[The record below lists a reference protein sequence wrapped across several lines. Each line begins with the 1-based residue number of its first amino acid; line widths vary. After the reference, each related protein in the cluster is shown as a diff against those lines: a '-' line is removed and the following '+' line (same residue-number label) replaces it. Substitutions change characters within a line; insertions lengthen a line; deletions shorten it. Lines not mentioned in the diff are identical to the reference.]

1 MTSTTV
7 TAVTTALWI
16 LIEIIQFGYMAYI
29 IWRNR
34 NNVAYR
40 NLQRGRS
47 AFASA

>member
-7 TAVTTALWI
+7 TAITTALWI
-16 LIEIIQFGYMAYI
+16 LIEIIQFAYMAYI

-40 NLQRGRS
+40 NI
-47 AFASA
+47 